1 MLVVEVWTG
10 ALGDHAGAL
19 KWLAVGGVAVM
30 TTESRRELMREVNE
44 RKQADEAAKA
54 DKLRAESEAAASAA
68 APPPASFRDLLAST
82 PSWDG
87 SKAPAA
93 REAETAR
100 PAERAARPRSVSTS
114 LRSLI
119 QCVLPHL
126 CAGCLHSD
134 ALAAG
139 GEAPLRAQ
147 TRRPRSSTRWPAWA
161 RCT

>member
-1 MLVVEVWTG
+1 MLVVDVWTG

-30 TTESRRELMREVNE
+30 TTESRRELMREVNQ

-68 APPPASFRDLLAST
+68 AAPPPASFRDLLAST

-87 SKAPAA
+87 SKPPSAAA
-93 REAETAR
+93 RESDAAPAR
-100 PAERAARPRSVSTS
+100 SADGGARPRSMSTT

-119 QCVLPHL
+119 QCVQLLPAL
-126 CAGCLHSD
+126 CLH
-134 ALAAG
+134 L
-139 GEAPLRAQ
+139 
-147 TRRPRSSTRWPAWA
+147 
-161 RCT
+161 